1 MIDKRYQENLHSF
14 ENTRS
19 PHPLGFRG
27 RPRLPHSQPRPT
39 KHHESFRIKSSA
51 TTCQFELQ
59 QHPNNLLIEQRKVC
73 IGHNSLANRPN
84 MMYNLTLY
92 RRSFRKN
99 EAKSNSNCLRVL
111 EDYHKML
118 NLNSESEDNNRQRRV
133 KTHM

>member
-1 MIDKRYQENLHSF
+1 
-14 ENTRS
+14 
-19 PHPLGFRG
+19 
-27 RPRLPHSQPRPT
+27 
-39 KHHESFRIKSSA
+39 
-51 TTCQFELQ
+51 
-59 QHPNNLLIEQRKVC
+59 
-73 IGHNSLANRPN
+73 